1 MDIKETFWNNVFW
14 HIDNKQLNARKVIGA
29 NYILA
34 WKRELNPTLDTV
46 AKVACKLNI
55 DDYAILFESWE

>member
-14 HIDNKQLNARKVIGA
+14 HIDNKQLDARKVIGT
-29 NYILA
+29 NYTLA